1 MIPRLNR
8 IAPGFSEDRFLE
20 VGEQIENLED
30 HSQELANYFILL
42 RHNLEKAEEKVQFL
56 TRWISALTDPNTAL
70 REIVDTLQ
78 QTQSCQQDAIDDLIK
93 KFKSI
98 NLD

>member
-20 VGEQIENLED
+20 VGEQIKNLED
-30 HSQELANYFILL
+30 QSQGLANYCILL

-56 TRWISALTDPNTAL
+56 TRWISALTD
-70 REIVDTLQ
+70 
-78 QTQSCQQDAIDDLIK
+78 
-93 KFKSI
+93 
-98 NLD
+98 